1 MNKRILI
8 VDDSFYMRT
17 MLKNMLTD
25 AGYDVVGEAAN
36 GAQALEM
43 ATSTNPDLITLDV
56 ILPDNT
62 GLDVLKSLR
71 QIQPSAKVVMCSAV
85 GQEVIVTEAI
95 ENGALAYIVKPFSE
109 EKVLEIV
116 GAALQAGE
124 HGSGLGHIGGFI
136 QHVVVQAH
144 NGVGGEHHLI
154 GGQVGGVSAGFV
166 GGQVL
171 GYFGPA
177 QVRGKILLDFHQPD
191 FISQAHFSEQL
202 AAAGRVGC

>member
-1 MNKRILI
+1 MSPNSMNKRILI

-25 AGYDVVGEAAN
+25 AGYEVVGEAAN

-43 ATSTNPDLITLDV
+43 AASTTPDLITLDV

-71 QIQPSAKVVMCSAV
+71 QTQPATKVVMCSAV

-116 GAALQAGE
+116 GSALQNDA
-124 HGSGLGHIGGFI
+124 
-136 QHVVVQAH
+136 
-144 NGVGGEHHLI
+144 
-154 GGQVGGVSAGFV
+154 
-166 GGQVL
+166 
-171 GYFGPA
+171 
-177 QVRGKILLDFHQPD
+177 
-191 FISQAHFSEQL
+191 SEQP
-202 AAAGRVGC
+202 A

>member
-25 AGYDVVGEAAN
+25 AGYEVVGEAAN
-36 GAQALEM
+36 GAQAVEM
-43 ATSTNPDLITLDV
+43 AASTNPDLITLDV

-71 QIQPSAKVVMCSAV
+71 LIQPNAKVVMCSAV

-95 ENGALAYIVKPFSE
+95 ESGALAYIVKPFSE

-116 GAALQAGE
+116 GSALKNDAAE
-124 HGSGLGHIGGFI
+124 
-136 QHVVVQAH
+136 
-144 NGVGGEHHLI
+144 
-154 GGQVGGVSAGFV
+154 SA
-166 GGQVL
+166 
-171 GYFGPA
+171 A
-177 QVRGKILLDFHQPD
+177 
-191 FISQAHFSEQL
+191 
-202 AAAGRVGC
+202 

>member
-43 ATSTNPDLITLDV
+43 AVATTPDLITLDV

-62 GLDVLKSLR
+62 GLDVLKGIR
-71 QIQPSAKVVMCSAV
+71 QQQPDAKVVMCSAV
-85 GQEVIVTEAI
+85 GQETIVNEAI

-109 EKVLEIV
+109 EQVLDIV
-116 GAALQAGE
+116 GGALQ
-124 HGSGLGHIGGFI
+124 GS
-136 QHVVVQAH
+136 VA
-144 NGVGGEHHLI
+144 
-154 GGQVGGVSAGFV
+154 
-166 GGQVL
+166 
-171 GYFGPA
+171 
-177 QVRGKILLDFHQPD
+177 
-191 FISQAHFSEQL
+191 
-202 AAAGRVGC
+202 

>member
-43 ATSTNPDLITLDV
+43 AVATTPDLITLDV

-62 GLDVLKSLR
+62 GLDVLKGIR
-71 QIQPSAKVVMCSAV
+71 QQQPDAKVVMCSAV
-85 GQEVIVTEAI
+85 GQETIVTEAM

-109 EKVLEIV
+109 ERVLEIV
-116 GAALQAGE
+116 GNALQGD
-124 HGSGLGHIGGFI
+124 GT
-136 QHVVVQAH
+136 
-144 NGVGGEHHLI
+144 
-154 GGQVGGVSAGFV
+154 
-166 GGQVL
+166 
-171 GYFGPA
+171 
-177 QVRGKILLDFHQPD
+177 
-191 FISQAHFSEQL
+191 L
-202 AAAGRVGC
+202 A